1 MATVDEANQ
10 EMRAWHSSQV
20 AKDAIPKILFQV
32 QVPLNG
38 AELWTLC
45 TCDTPEAAAE
55 VVRCLLKVPSA
66 GPQRVNVEKIYA

>member
-1 MATVDEANQ
+1 M
-10 EMRAWHSSQV
+10 SSGFPMPIEPAAGLTDPAQ
-20 AKDAIPKILFQV
+20 KFPKILFQV